1 MRLNTAMKYAFQEGR
16 LNRMLGKM
24 CSTCNYKIYENKDGK
39 LQQSLGMGSL
49 VIRCN
54 LDGKD
59 YKLAVNNEPKSEF
72 ALYRCPTCGRKLF

>member
-1 MRLNTAMKYAFQEGR
+1 M
-16 LNRMLGKM
+16 
-24 CSTCNYKIYENKDGK
+24 YENKDGK
-39 LQQSLGMGSL
+39 LQQNLGMGSL

-72 ALYRCPTCGRKLF
+72 ALYCCPTCGRKLF